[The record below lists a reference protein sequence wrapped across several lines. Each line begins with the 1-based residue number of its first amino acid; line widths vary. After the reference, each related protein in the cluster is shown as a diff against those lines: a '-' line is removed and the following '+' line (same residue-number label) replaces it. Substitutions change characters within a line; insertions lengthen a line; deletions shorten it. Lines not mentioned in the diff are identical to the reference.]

1 MEITTVSR
9 RGTTFVRLHEGN
21 PAVAYLDPTGT
32 PTLGPGFTMNSP
44 YCRAELAKIGIT
56 RIVPGKT
63 RIANDDA
70 ERILKV
76 VLDTGYGREVVAH
89 SPADRTQYQMDAAT
103 SAAYNLG
110 GRVVSKWTFGK
121 LWRAGKL
128 KEAADYLGS
137 HYNNS
142 KGQRLPGL
150 VRRRKEEA
158 LMFEKGVYT
167 GVDTVSAAPEGVPRE
182 ATDTAPETGDP
193 VVREV
198 QEMLKKRGFDPG
210 EIDGWFGQ
218 KTKAAVKTY
227 QMAHPHLK
235 NDGIIGP
242 ATIAQLRRDMTALRD
257 AAQKSGASAVA
268 SGALAW
274 ASGLP
279 IGWIVG
285 GVTVAAALWF
295 AWRYR
300 DVVARRI
307 NTLTGHEVRV

>member
-9 RGTTFVRLHEGN
+9 RGATFVRLHEGN
-21 PAVAYLDPTGT
+21 PRTAYLDPTGT
-32 PTLGPGFTMNSP
+32 PTLGPGFTMASP

-56 RIVPGKT
+56 KIVPGKT
-63 RIANDDA
+63 TIANDDA

-76 VLDTGYGREVVAH
+76 VLDTGYGREVVAN
-89 SPADRTQYQMDAAT
+89 SPADRTQYQMDAAA

-121 LWRAGKL
+121 LWRAGKI
-128 KEAADYLGS
+128 KQAADHLGS
-137 HYNNS
+137 HYNTS
-142 KGQRLPGL
+142 KGKRLPGL

-158 LMFEKGVYT
+158 LMFEKGIYT
-167 GVDTVSAAPEGVPRE
+167 GVDTVAAAPEGVARE
-182 ATDTAPETGDP
+182 ASETAPETGDP
-193 VVREV
+193 VVRDV
-198 QEMLKKRGFDPG
+198 QQMLKKRGFDPG

-218 KTKAAVKTY
+218 KTKAAVMTY

-242 ATIAQLRRDMTALRD
+242 ATIAQLRRDMAALKD
-257 AAQKSGASAVA
+257 AAEKSGASAAA
-268 SGALAW
+268 SGAVAW

-279 IGWIVG
+279 VGWIVG
-285 GVTVAAALWF
+285 GVVILAAVWF

-300 DVVARRI
+300 DVIARRF
-307 NTLTGHEVRV
+307 NTMTGRSVEV